1 MSASRSRVLRGIEP
15 APYTFATIH
24 ADGEIAEPIPTV
36 PVITPD
42 ELEAAF
48 ERGREEGMRERQNE
62 VAALQDETVRL
73 AQQLQDGIEA
83 QKVFIERTAEGLGD
97 QWRTAVRQL
106 EPTLAEIAVDIAE
119 AILES
124 PLADTQRAALDRSLA
139 GAVDALAGDAPLS
152 VTVHPVTLLHLQE
165 TGLAESLIGA
175 HPRLRWEPDNTIA
188 EDDWAASTPE
198 AAIRRIRAAM
208 LTDLRERLGLGP
220 SAS

>member
-1 MSASRSRVLRGIEP
+1 MPDSSPRVLRGVDP
-15 APYTFATIH
+15 APYTFATIG
-24 ADGEIAEPIPTV
+24 ADGEIDAPAPSVPT
-36 PVITPD
+36 ITPD

-48 ERGREEGMRERQNE
+48 ERGREAGMRERQDE

-83 QKVFIERTAEGLGD
+83 QKAFTERTAEGLGE
-97 QWRTAVRQL
+97 QWRTAIRQL

-119 AILES
+119 AILEA
-124 PLADTQRAALDRSLA
+124 PLADAQRAALDRSLA

-198 AAIRRIRAAM
+198 AAVRRIRAAM
-208 LTDLRERLGLGP
+208 LTDLRERLGLAT
-220 SAS
+220 S

>member
-1 MSASRSRVLRGIEP
+1 MSALTPRVLRGVDP
-15 APYTFATIH
+15 APYTFATIR
-24 ADGEIAEPIPTV
+24 ADGEIAEPAPAI

-48 ERGREEGMRERQNE
+48 ERGREAGMRERQDE
-62 VAALQDETVRL
+62 VAALQDETVHL
-73 AQQLQDGIEA
+73 AQQLRDGIEA
-83 QKVFIERTAEGLGD
+83 QKAFVANTAEGLSE
-97 QWRTAVRQL
+97 QWHTAVRQL

-119 AILES
+119 AILEA
-124 PLADTQRAALDRSLA
+124 PLADTQRTALDRSLA

-165 TGLAESLIGA
+165 TGLAESLLGA

-198 AAIRRIRAAM
+198 AAIRRIRSAM
-208 LTDLRERLGLGP
+208 LTDLRERLGLGA
-220 SAS
+220 AS